1 MSYVRR
7 SQQCVDSRDRIL
19 PARNRFR
26 PVPGLGV
33 QRSKIEIFRPIIEIF
48 RRLLFGILKPGA
60 KFHLPIS
67 DKGSV
72 DLEVDIQNVSL
83 GSIFSNRFSD
93 KSILDEILWK
103 TVFCETSERLSP
115 SITAHLTRSRIP
127 YSLCNSMKGVV

>member
-19 PARNRFR
+19 PTRNRFR
-26 PVPGLGV
+26 PVPGIGV

-48 RRLLFGILKPGA
+48 RRLLFGILKLGA

-103 TVFCETSERLSP
+103 TFFCVKR
-115 SITAHLTRSRIP
+115 
-127 YSLCNSMKGVV
+127 N